1 MGNAKH
7 IGRVGAVA
15 VALGV
20 GNVRRTATRMTVS
33 IGVAVLVVMTP
44 VTPVSTASASSSDLP
59 PLDKTALIM
68 GTSGVPT
75 PDDFYVESVNN
86 QFIAPTH
93 PGQDVEYVKV
103 TTPEGLGPFAGGLG
117 RLVSLLGLEIGGA
130 PEIFG
135 PGGPAWD
142 VPWWNL
148 TGLFDLTLNQS
159 VLQGVTDLER
169 AMAARGNDDLVI
181 YGYSQSALIAN
192 REKRKLAEQYPKG
205 TKAPDIDFVLGG
217 DENLP
222 NGGLFARFPGLYI
235 PIFDWSFNGPAPT
248 DTQFDTVEITHQY
261 DFMADFPLYPLNL
274 VADLNALLG
283 FPYVH
288 LYPFDVSLAS
298 DPSTSPPIKTQYGD
312 TTYYFFET
320 QDLPLFAPLRSL
332 GVPEAVIDVVEPFF
346 RVLVELG
353 YDRSIPPGEPTR
365 ARLIPTLD
373 PATVVTDL
381 VNAIGEGINN
391 AGALIGSP
399 PLLSIPAPVT
409 LAAPATETAKA
420 DISHQVMATDSLTQS
435 EQVTSTGT
443 AVADMV
449 TAAGPPETTATQKPA
464 DPASSTETV
473 QADLP
478 PQVAPTETVTETSQV
493 TSTKKVIE
501 TAKANEAST
510 GPRATPNPS
519 LSASTP
525 KPAKPAGQPATPR
538 PLVHDSLGVGE
549 QLRDLLHRG
558 DSVGQTIRTS
568 TAGDQPAT
576 AGPSSGASSSAASPS
591 TGSNSA
597 GGDSSGGDTGGF

>member
-1 MGNAKH
+1 M
-7 IGRVGAVA
+7 A

-274 VADLNALLG
+274 VADLNAVLG
-283 FPYVH
+283 FWYVH
-288 LYPFDVSLAS
+288 LYAFDVSLAS
-298 DPSTSPPIKTQYGD
+298 DPSTSPPIKTQ
-312 TTYYFFET
+312 
-320 QDLPLFAPLRSL
+320 
-332 GVPEAVIDVVEPFF
+332 
-346 RVLVELG
+346 
-353 YDRSIPPGEPTR
+353 
-365 ARLIPTLD
+365 
-373 PATVVTDL
+373 
-381 VNAIGEGINN
+381 
-391 AGALIGSP
+391 
-399 PLLSIPAPVT
+399 
-409 LAAPATETAKA
+409 
-420 DISHQVMATDSLTQS
+420 
-435 EQVTSTGT
+435 
-443 AVADMV
+443 
-449 TAAGPPETTATQKPA
+449 
-464 DPASSTETV
+464 
-473 QADLP
+473 
-478 PQVAPTETVTETSQV
+478 
-493 TSTKKVIE
+493 
-501 TAKANEAST
+501 
-510 GPRATPNPS
+510 
-519 LSASTP
+519 
-525 KPAKPAGQPATPR
+525 
-538 PLVHDSLGVGE
+538 
-549 QLRDLLHRG
+549 
-558 DSVGQTIRTS
+558 
-568 TAGDQPAT
+568 
-576 AGPSSGASSSAASPS
+576 
-591 TGSNSA
+591 
-597 GGDSSGGDTGGF
+597 